1 MKIKESTIKTNNG
14 KKSNTLKIR
23 KNQLV
28 FQLYWRNNWVLGTMT
43 QSGLFSISVSVSN
56 CHSNNRVLIKYN
68 LNE

>member
-1 MKIKESTIKTNNG
+1 MKIKESTVNITTE

-23 KNQLV
+23 KNQIV

>member
-23 KNQLV
+23 KNQIV

-56 CHSNNRVLIKYN
+56 CLSNYRALI
-68 LNE
+68 

>member
-1 MKIKESTIKTNNG
+1 MKIEESTFKTNNG

-23 KNQLV
+23 KNQIV

-56 CHSNNRVLIKYN
+56 CLSNYRALI
-68 LNE
+68 